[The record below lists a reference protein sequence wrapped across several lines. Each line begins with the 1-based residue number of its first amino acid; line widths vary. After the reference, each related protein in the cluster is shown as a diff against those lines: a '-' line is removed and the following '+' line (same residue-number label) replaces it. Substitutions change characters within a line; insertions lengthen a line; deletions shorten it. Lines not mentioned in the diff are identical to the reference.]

1 MSKVKRSPFG
11 GLNSRACTRRQ
22 LSGCRVGQGDAAVL
36 HGDDVADT
44 AGIAGNRG
52 DEADGGGVLE
62 ELRFPGPGPRGP
74 ELHAHLYPTLLQML
88 VAGSWQAGGA
98 GDMVLLVTAGCI
110 REIFLVLKCG
120 SWATDVLGG

>member
-1 MSKVKRSPFG
+1 
-11 GLNSRACTRRQ
+11 LQ
-22 LSGCRVGQGDAAVL
+22 
-36 HGDDVADT
+36 
-44 AGIAGNRG
+44 IA
-52 DEADGGGVLE
+52 
-62 ELRFPGPGPRGP
+62 
-74 ELHAHLYPTLLQML
+74 